1 MRFFRSQDDYAMI
14 APFFDAVLGPF
25 MTPVQHE
32 IRRTMGRLALRDVL
46 DICCGTGRQVRL
58 LTESGMRGVGIDR
71 SPSMLQKARSMSRE
85 LIPFLLGDARNLPF
99 RDSSFDGALLS
110 FALHENEPD
119 MWRPMVREATRVLR
133 PHGRL
138 LILDYL
144 STGTLARPGAAGPLL
159 IHAVE
164 WMAGERHYR
173 NFRKFVRNGGL
184 EGVLEGHSVRITHKS
199 SHFFGVVGLVE
210 CVKERSTG

>member
-1 MRFFRSQDDYAMI
+1 MV

-25 MTPVQHE
+25 MTAVQQE
-32 IRRTMGRLALRDVL
+32 IRRTMGRLAVRDVL

-58 LTESGMRGVGIDR
+58 LAESGMRGVGIDR
-71 SPSMLQKARSMSRE
+71 SPSMLDMAGSRSRG

-99 RDSSFDGALLS
+99 RDNSFDGALLS
-110 FALHENEPD
+110 FALHENEPH
-119 MWRPMVREATRVLR
+119 MWRPMVREATRILR

-144 STGTLARPGAAGPLL
+144 APGNLARPGAVGPLL

-173 NFRKFVRNGGL
+173 NFRKFVSRGGL
-184 EGVLEGHSVRITHKS
+184 EGVLQEHPVRITDKS
-199 SHFFGVVGLVE
+199 LHFFGMVGLVS
-210 CVKERSTG
+210 CVKERSMG